1 MDIGFGVVKKPLIKA
16 MSQGIEYYPLYENT
30 WRGLRR
36 LCFCIPRFYRS
47 GGRRLYHRILSK
59 DRWDHFFD
67 YDFLTSPAAN
77 ILLAVFAFNKNA
89 KGENNENQNQRTG
102 VVGDCNNARCRTG
115 QVYSNIFAT
124 WRNLCKCR
132 RCYMR
137 GRFVLCVLRCG

>member
-1 MDIGFGVVKKPLIKA
+1 MARFAPFVF
-16 MSQGIEYYPLYENT
+16 LYT
-30 WRGLRR
+30 P
-36 LCFCIPRFYRS
+36 IYRS

-102 VVGDCNNARCRTG
+102 VVGDCNNARCRTW
-115 QVYSNIFAT
+115 QV
-124 WRNLCKCR
+124 C
-132 RCYMR
+132 
-137 GRFVLCVLRCG
+137 